1 MKLDQIN
8 SNVKI
13 GEKGPF
19 DLYELNGYDFSENLE
34 FSVKKGVYVFTK
46 RQTNDDGSIS
56 HSILYVGKTTDLST
70 RFQGHHKA
78 NELKKENP
86 NCLAIHECST
96 NEELNQ
102 VEANL
107 IDLWGPKLNE
117 KHPKA

>member
-1 MKLDQIN
+1 MKPTKIK

-19 DLYELNGYDFSENLE
+19 NLYELNGYDFSENLE
-34 FSVKKGVYVFTK
+34 FSIKKGVYVFTK
-46 RQTNDDGSIS
+46 RQKNEDGSIS
-56 HSILYVGKTTDLST
+56 HDILYVGQTTDLNT

-78 NELKKENP
+78 TELKKKKP

-102 VEANL
+102 VEADL